1 MRIKQQLTQTSLVF
15 FFLPILKF
23 RHHFKLQVLLRGKRY
38 FCSILGSEENKE
50 KEKEDV
56 MGNANLV
63 QIHNPLFKTFV
74 LSKIECVEG
83 IRIFLEF

>member
-1 MRIKQQLTQTSLVF
+1 
-15 FFLPILKF
+15 
-23 RHHFKLQVLLRGKRY
+23 
-38 FCSILGSEENKE
+38 
-50 KEKEDV
+50 

-74 LSKIECVEG
+74 LFKIKCVEG